1 MERKFKFSEGE
12 YYHVYNRGVDKRDI
26 FLVGDDSRRF
36 QKLLYVANST
46 KGVEMRIVKNLPLE
60 KIEIGEKIVAV
71 GAYCLMPNHFHI
83 LMKEITQ
90 GGISSFMSKL
100 STGYSMYFNTVNK
113 RSGALFQGAFK
124 AEHVDNDEYLKY
136 LYSYIHL
143 NPVKL
148 IDPTWK
154 ELGIC
159 DVKKTRTYLENYHSS
174 SYLDYLGVDRDQ
186 KLILSKSEF
195 PDYFDKPKD
204 FQEYVDDWLEFIKNG
219 DVNRDSDRSEGS
231 PQ

>member
-36 QKLLYVANST
+36 QKLLFVANST
-46 KGVEMRIVKNLPLE
+46 KAVEMRLVKNLPLE
-60 KIEIGEKIVAV
+60 KIEIGEKIAAV

-83 LMKEITQ
+83 LVKEITQ
-90 GGISSFMSKL
+90 GGISSLMSKL

-113 RSGALFQGAFK
+113 RTGSLFQGAFK

-154 ELGIC
+154 EVGIR
-159 DVKKTRTYLENYHSS
+159 DAEKSRQYLERYHHSS
-174 SYLDYLGVDRDQ
+174 YPDYLGVDREE
-186 KLILSKSEF
+186 KLILSKADF
-195 PDYFDKPKD
+195 PEYFDKPKE
-204 FQEYVDDWLEFIKNG
+204 FTEHTNDWLEFVKNG
-219 DVNRDSDRSEGS
+219 GA
-231 PQ
+231 PQH